1 MKDNNKT
8 KNNVPQVFDFDN
20 HQIRTTVDENNNPFF
35 VAKDVCEVLE
45 IKNSRDAI
53 KQVESR
59 LTEAGL
65 DGVVSN
71 DTILKD
77 RLGRKQTLI
86 TINEQGLY
94 ELIFA
99 SRKKQAVKFRTWV
112 TGQVLPQLRQ
122 TGTYTYEQPKQ
133 LGRTQADAARKTINK
148 FIKNYELKHAPKGQS
163 INSRRALM
171 QVHSFIRKY
180 FNIDSYKN
188 LDAGDLSTLNQ
199 SLNDNATAI
208 FSVVKDLFV
217 IDLNDQGAIYQTNNS
232 IRIAGKNGH
241 VRHLSLG
248 YVLEQL
254 DKAEEKKILPLPDNQ
269 IPHHMEMILEAVQG
283 TLTNCNHQLDMVKSS
298 ELNLDLDQRLRI
310 MKSII
315 PNFKVCMTNI
325 EIVAQSLFVDNYKE
339 AKNTSA
345 KEVIDTI
352 GYSIL

>member
-1 MKDNNKT
+1 MKENNST
-8 KNNVPQVFDFDN
+8 KNNIPQAFDFDN

-59 LTEAGL
+59 LKEAGL
-65 DGVVSN
+65 KGVVSN
-71 DTILKD
+71 DTLLKTI
-77 RLGRKQTLI
+77 GGKQTLI

-133 LGRTQADAARKTINK
+133 LGRTQADSARKTINK

-188 LDAGDLSTLNQ
+188 LDTGDLSTLNH
-199 SLNDNATAI
+199 SLNDNATVI
-208 FSVVKDLFV
+208 FSSVKDLFV
-217 IDLNDQGAIYQTNNS
+217 IDLNDQDAIYQTNNS

-254 DKAEEKKILPLPDNQ
+254 DKAEEKKILPLPDNHM
-269 IPHHMEMILEAVQG
+269 PHHMEMILEAVQG
-283 TLTNCNHQLDMVKSS
+283 TLNNCNNQLDMVKSS

-310 MKSII
+310 MKSIL

-345 KEVIDTI
+345 KEVIDNI